1 MAIRSVVEVRGND
14 LYSGG
19 KIRIY
24 NRDKN
29 HRGVIITIQEDDMKS
44 PHKALCLSVGECM
57 TLVEIYT
64 GGFEGGYDPR
74 GVGVIPL

>member
-57 TLVEIYT
+57 TLVESILEALKEDMT
-64 GGFEGGYDPR
+64 HAGSE
-74 GVGVIPL
+74 